1 MNENERF
8 TLVGV
13 DGNAFSVMGYV
24 VSCMKTCKKSKAE
37 QEAYVQDATSSDYNH
52 LLAVSCEMID
62 KLNEECD
69 SDHNLN
75 PLCESDK
82 EMDF

>member
-1 MNENERF
+1 MNENKEF

-24 VSCMKTCKKSKAE
+24 LRCMKTCKKSLEE
-37 QEAYVQDATSSDYNH
+37 QHNYTADAMSSDYNH

-62 KLNEECD
+62 KLNEERNSKSEMCECD
-69 SDHNLN
+69 K
-75 PLCESDK
+75 ESD
-82 EMDF
+82 F